1 MSWIQELFTSSVGS
15 VVDSIGNAIDKNVTS
30 DEDRLRLRNELEVI
44 KTNANNK
51 SEELDLAYEQEVT
64 KRQSSDN
71 EHIITRLMRPLS
83 LAFVLIMFGFIS
95 VADSNLISVKD
106 AYIPVYETLLV
117 TMVLSLFGSRGAE
130 KVTRIIK
137 GKR

>member
-15 VVDSIGNAIDKNVTS
+15 VIDSIGNAIDKNVTS

-51 SEELDLAYEQEVT
+51 SEELDLSFEQEIT
-64 KRQSSDN
+64 KRQSNDN

-83 LAFVLIMFGFIS
+83 LAFVLCMFGFIS
-95 VADSNLISVKD
+95 VADSNLITVKD

-117 TMVLSLFGSRGAE
+117 TMVVALFGSRGAE
-130 KVTRIIK
+130 KVTRIINK
-137 GKR
+137 